1 MTGEQLFKAE
11 KGTDKKRRRK
21 KRRFTRVPINI
32 LIPNIITLLALCSG
46 LTAIRMAIEGR
57 FELAVAGIL
66 VAGILDAADGRVARL
81 LKGATRFGAE
91 LDSLVDFVNFGV
103 APAVMLYVWSL
114 HNMKS
119 IGWIVA
125 LSYAVCMSLRLA
137 RFNVELDDPDKP
149 AWKGNYFTGVPAP
162 AGAMVLLLPI
172 YLQKIGVDGIA
183 GLTPLIMLYCAF
195 VAFLLVS
202 RIPTFSG
209 KMLGQRVR
217 PDAVLPI
224 MVVVVLFAAVL
235 LSFPWITL
243 TGIGLAYLAFIPV
256 SVLRY
261 RKQERRHAEFGK
273 TGS

>member
-1 MTGEQLFKAE
+1 MTGEQLFRAD
-11 KGTDKKRRRK
+11 KGTDKKRRK
-21 KRRFTRVPINI
+21 KRRRFTRVPINI

-81 LKGATRFGAE
+81 LKGTTRFGAE

-114 HNMKS
+114 HNFKS

-125 LSYAVCMSLRLA
+125 LSFAVCMSLRLA

-172 YLQKIGVDGIA
+172 YLQKIGLDGIA

-224 MVVVVLFAAVL
+224 LVVVVLFAAVL
-235 LSFPWITL
+235 LSFPWLTL
-243 TGIGLAYLAFIPV
+243 TGVCLAYLAFIPV
-256 SVLRY
+256 SILRY
-261 RKQERRHAEFGK
+261 RKQEMRHAGSAR
-273 TGS
+273 TGN